1 MIADGRGNGGKRSI
15 MSGFTIKLI
24 ACACMLL
31 DGVGMLISGA
41 PAWLHV
47 PGRMAMPLFAFL
59 AGWACEYTR
68 NRWEYLLRLYM
79 GGVVTAA
86 VQAPLGVACNPFP
99 ALLQVALIVMLC
111 SMPMDRAWGRVQN
124 RAHRAY
130 ALGAYVLWQAG
141 WTALLEGVL
150 RFHAVPM
157 ARGYRQMVIAFL
169 GLMPSGDYGACFV
182 LLGVVLWR
190 LRRSPY
196 TLATAMTAYSTL
208 WLLMMNT
215 QLGIAALAIPYRAG
229 WLGAATGA
237 AASAATGAAIDI
249 TATPWSYALQY
260 LGFDP
265 FSMNAPL
272 LAASQWAALLAL
284 PIMLLY
290 SRRPGSA
297 RIPSSF
303 LSKPYPAAPYLSKR
317 GTQLTF
323 YVVCPA
329 AMTLLL
335 TLAA

>member
-1 MIADGRGNGGKRSI
+1 

-31 DGVGMLISGA
+31 DGAVALIPGA
-41 PAWLHV
+41 PTWLHV

-86 VQAPLGVACNPFP
+86 VQAPLGVACNPFS

-111 SMPMDRAWGRVQN
+111 SMPMDRAQGRARG
-124 RAHRAY
+124 RARRAY

-141 WTALLEGVL
+141 WAALLEGVL
-150 RFHAVPM
+150 QFHAVPM
-157 ARGYRQMVIAFL
+157 AGGYRQMVIAFL
-169 GLMPSGDYGACFV
+169 GLMPSGDYGVCFV

-196 TLATAMTAYSTL
+196 TLATAMTAYSAL

-215 QLGIAALAIPYRAG
+215 RLGIAALTVPYRIG
-229 WLGAATGA
+229 WLGT
-237 AASAATGAAIDI
+237 AIDI

-272 LAASQWAALLAL
+272 LAAPQWATLLAL

-290 SRRPGSA
+290 NRRPAPACLST
-297 RIPSSF
+297 SY
-303 LSKPYPAAPYLSKR
+303 LSKPYPASPYLSKR
-317 GTQLTF
+317 GAQLTF
-323 YVVCPA
+323 YVACPA

-335 TLAA
+335 ALAA

>member
-1 MIADGRGNGGKRSI
+1 

-31 DGVGMLISGA
+31 DGAAALFPGA

-47 PGRMAMPLFAFL
+47 PGRMAMPLFVFL

-86 VQAPLGVACNPFP
+86 VQALLGVACNPFP

-111 SMPMDRAWGRVQN
+111 SMPMDRARGRA
-124 RAHRAY
+124 RRAY

-182 LLGVVLWR
+182 LLGVALWR

-215 QLGIAALAIPYRAG
+215 QLGIAALTIPYRAG
-229 WLGAATGA
+229 WLGAAAATGTA
-237 AASAATGAAIDI
+237 AAAATGAVIDP

-272 LAASQWAALLAL
+272 LAAPQWAALLAL
-284 PIMLLY
+284 PVMLLY
-290 SRRPGSA
+290 NRRPGPAFLST
-297 RIPSSF
+297 SY
-303 LSKPYPAAPYLSKR
+303 LSKPYPASPYLSKR

-335 TLAA
+335 ALAV